1 VNLTVT
7 PKISPDGF
15 VKMEIGTT
23 NSSISTS
30 TVEVNKGSSVPI
42 INQRKA
48 NTTVSAQSGQ
58 TIIIG
63 GLIASTDDKR
73 VKKMPVLGEIPY
85 LGALFR
91 TSTTKRD
98 RKELLIMMTPV
109 VMENYQT
116 KVKLS
121 DPDEVLRRE
130 LDATNFKPL
139 MKQGEMQRNLLDPL
153 YQTNRP
159 SWREQSI
166 PKTKAGSL

>member
-1 VNLTVT
+1 MN
-7 PKISPDGF
+7 
-15 VKMEIGTT
+15 
-23 NSSISTS
+23 
-30 TVEVNKGSSVPI
+30 
-42 INQRKA
+42 
-48 NTTVSAQSGQ
+48 
-58 TIIIG
+58 
-63 GLIASTDDKR
+63 
-73 VKKMPVLGEIPY
+73 
-85 LGALFR
+85 
-91 TSTTKRD
+91 
-98 RKELLIMMTPV
+98 TPV

-139 MKQGEMQRNLLDPL
+139 MKQGEMQRNLLNPL